1 MKNNKKFVV
10 VSLIPTGIQCS
21 VGGYIG
27 DATLVTNKLA
37 SVCDYLITN
46 PNAVN
51 GGAFNFKD
59 KNVLYVEGFAI
70 DQLFR
75 KQVELMLPR
84 KNRVG
89 VILESISDTF
99 AINYVL
105 KSVEA
110 FKVIAGVDVKKIEF
124 IDPLEKSIKL
134 SSGQFIGE
142 VKDITPLISAV
153 KKLIKSNKVDAIAIS
168 THIKVDKKDL
178 LQHQKGLLPN
188 PYGLLESLLSHSVT
202 STFNIPS
209 AHAPMLTKKEMEHFL
224 FHSFDSDPRS
234 SLENISSAYLGSVL
248 LGLNYAPQLTEI
260 GNGDISLKDI
270 KVFYELEDINQ
281 RGGLEK
287 YYCYLCEYVD
297 GEPMLR
303 EDNEEAKEMKE
314 GVHFYKPMWVD
325 LSELKNIVLYPTP
338 LKQTL
343 IEKYSGQ

>member
-1 MKNNKKFVV
+1 
-10 VSLIPTGIQCS
+10 
-21 VGGYIG
+21 
-27 DATLVTNKLA
+27 
-37 SVCDYLITN
+37 
-46 PNAVN
+46 
-51 GGAFNFKD
+51 
-59 KNVLYVEGFAI
+59 
-70 DQLFR
+70 
-75 KQVELMLPR
+75 
-84 KNRVG
+84 
-89 VILESISDTF
+89 
-99 AINYVL
+99 
-105 KSVEA
+105 
-110 FKVIAGVDVKKIEF
+110 
-124 IDPLEKSIKL
+124 
-134 SSGQFIGE
+134 
-142 VKDITPLISAV
+142 
-153 KKLIKSNKVDAIAIS
+153 
-168 THIKVDKKDL
+168 
-178 LQHQKGLLPN
+178 
-188 PYGLLESLLSHSVT
+188 
-202 STFNIPS
+202 
-209 AHAPMLTKKEMEHFL
+209 MLTKKEMEHFL